1 VAFSSLHQGER
12 PLPEKSKNCSEETE
26 RRAEPAEGHLEAADG
41 HMRHLVAV
49 HQSSKLLLRENGTLD
64 LEQR

>member
-1 VAFSSLHQGER
+1 VAFSSLHQGKT

-41 HMRHLVAV
+41 HMRHLVAA
-49 HQSSKLLLRENGTLD
+49 HQSSELLLRENGALD